1 VSANIGKS
9 ASRRLTLLIAIMFV
23 LSAVPAVP
31 QDAVGTALNKC
42 AGIAEDDAR
51 LTCYDALA
59 VVLIGDQ
66 GDSGVVAPAVAVASA
81 ATPSGPAPL
90 TDAVGKER
98 IEPKKDKER
107 EKFAGQVVSCKES
120 AQSGQTYF
128 VLENDQVWKQSNYRR
143 LGFRDCQFDIE
154 ISKNAFGYEM
164 YIPSKDRTV
173 RISRV
178 K

>member
-1 VSANIGKS
+1 MSLKIRKSGYCRLANVV
-9 ASRRLTLLIAIMFV
+9 AAIFV
-23 LSAVPAVP
+23 FNAAPAVA
-31 QDAVGTALNKC
+31 QDAIGTALNKC
-42 AGIAEDDAR
+42 AGIVEDDAR

-66 GDSGVVAPAVAVASA
+66 GDASVVAPAVAVAAA
-81 ATPSGPAPL
+81 ATPSDPAPL

-98 IEPKKDKER
+98 IESKKDKER
-107 EKFAGQVVSCKES
+107 EKFAGRVVSCKES
-120 AQSGQTYF
+120 AQSAQTYF

-143 LGFRDCQFDIE
+143 LGFRDCQFEIE
-154 ISKNAFGYEM
+154 ISKSAFGYEM